1 MAYLS
6 DFQSALY
13 KLLDD
18 NLTIPVYDDTP
29 KDSIMPYV
37 TIEDLGAVPIIDKNS
52 EGFETVV
59 NIGIWSDYKGNKEV
73 NDTIV
78 SIFDI
83 LSENDIL
90 MDGYKQ
96 VLREI
101 QVGEVVKETDGLTRS
116 GSLAIRYILYKTQEV

>member
-90 MDGYKQ
+90 IDGYNQ